1 MSIPAHTHLV
11 SVGDLAASKKVQQLQ
26 AELKHVSGAK
36 DQLISSLKEELQGMQ
51 EKLKALREDID
62 QKEQKMKGE
71 QVGWNWIESIL
82 SLVMYFQPC
91 DQWIG
96 IIPVHVAGDGSWAG
110 YIFPSN
116 KSYPFIVGTAVQEE
130 YQMASKEEQQLKS
143 ELEVTKQ
150 ASQAKS
156 QKILKL
162 EEELQAMQKG
172 VAFLSDQFEQLQRGL
187 EMLKQKGKDKEGV
200 ANSDIQ
206 Y

>member
-1 MSIPAHTHLV
+1 MVHELGIYS
-11 SVGDLAASKKVQQLQ
+11 LAKTV
-26 AELKHVSGAK
+26 
-36 DQLISSLKEELQGMQ
+36 
-51 EKLKALREDID
+51 
-62 QKEQKMKGE
+62 
-71 QVGWNWIESIL
+71 L
-82 SLVMYFQPC
+82 S
-91 DQWIG
+91 
-96 IIPVHVAGDGSWAG
+96 
-110 YIFPSN
+110 
-116 KSYPFIVGTAVQEE
+116 FIVGTAVQEE
-130 YQMASKEEQQLKS
+130 YQMASKEKEQQLKS

-172 VAFLSDQFEQLQRGL
+172 IAFLSDQFEQLQSGL